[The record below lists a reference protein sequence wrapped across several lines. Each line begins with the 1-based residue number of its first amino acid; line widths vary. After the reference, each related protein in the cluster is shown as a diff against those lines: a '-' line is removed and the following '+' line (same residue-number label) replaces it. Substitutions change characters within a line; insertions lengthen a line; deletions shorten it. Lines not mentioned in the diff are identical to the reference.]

1 MLIHVHDVLG
11 RTFVFEHCI
20 AQPQPAGALEV
31 RYAAGHPEEG
41 GLAAL
46 FAPGGWVALV
56 EPGQHVEVSG

>member
-11 RTFVFEHCI
+11 RVFAFGHATAEM
-20 AQPQPAGALEV
+20 QPSGSLEV
-31 RYAAGHPEEG
+31 RHAAGHPEEG

-56 EPGQHVEVSG
+56 EPGLHVEVSG